1 MIPTTTPNHVLDLA
15 PGTAMQELTGSAP
28 ALREVGGAE
37 LRAMLRGVYGALAE
51 AERTD
56 RATFTPAE
64 SAVILE
70 IANQAYRAGIEVGA
84 APAPSFMPENV
95 VPIR

>member
-1 MIPTTTPNHVLDLA
+1 MIPTTTPNHVLEIT

-28 ALREVGGAE
+28 AMREVGGSE

-51 AERTD
+51 ADRTG
-56 RATFTPAE
+56 RAAFTPAE
-64 SAVILE
+64 TSVILE
-70 IANQAYRAGIEVGA
+70 IAHRAYRAGIEVGA
-84 APAPSFMPENV
+84 APAPAFMPENV

>member
-1 MIPTTTPNHVLDLA
+1 MIPTTTPNNVMEIT

-28 ALREVGGAE
+28 AMREVGGPE

-51 AERTD
+51 AERSG

-64 SAVILE
+64 TSVILE
-70 IANQAYRAGIEVGA
+70 IAHRAYRSGIEVGA
-84 APAPSFMPENV
+84 APSWNSVPVNV